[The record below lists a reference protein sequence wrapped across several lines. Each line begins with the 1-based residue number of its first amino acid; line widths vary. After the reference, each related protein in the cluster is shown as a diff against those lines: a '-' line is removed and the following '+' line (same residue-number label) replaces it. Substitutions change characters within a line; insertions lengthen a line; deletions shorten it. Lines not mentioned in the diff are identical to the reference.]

1 MVKRL
6 LLLCLLTCAGCQT
19 QPAGGLDKARARIAV
34 ASSYCFAT
42 IELEKKRALPPVH
55 APTGGGELLPAP
67 HLPPS
72 RRQPMQ
78 QAAELINAVGFP
90 AAIVLILLLFLWR
103 VCRYFAPLGRAVVNE
118 HIDFIKH
125 TKEHQEHQTEALT
138 KQTHLIEC
146 LSSTVE
152 KGLQREGDGI

>member
-1 MVKRL
+1 
-6 LLLCLLTCAGCQT
+6 
-19 QPAGGLDKARARIAV
+19 
-34 ASSYCFAT
+34 
-42 IELEKKRALPPVH
+42 
-55 APTGGGELLPAP
+55 
-67 HLPPS
+67 
-72 RRQPMQ
+72 MQ